1 MINDHSAKLVGRR
14 YYVRGVIMF
23 LVVKEEDSACSRFN
37 PPLLFISKVH
47 GLKSLKSVEKQ
58 R

>member
-1 MINDHSAKLVGRR
+1 MINDHSVKLGGRR
-14 YYVRGVIMF
+14 YYGRGVIM
-23 LVVKEEDSACSRFN
+23 LLAVKAEDSICSHFN
-37 PPLLFISKVH
+37 PPLLFISKVY